1 MSLLNKSYLSIIG
14 NISYICNKK
23 TPDMYEIERLELAE
37 KLTKKGISNEKVLKA
52 IREVERHL
60 FVPEIMVPHAYE
72 DSALPIGFS
81 QTISQPFTVAYMTE
95 ALKAAPGD
103 RILEIGTGSGYQA
116 AILNHMGMKVFTIE
130 RQDEIFL
137 RTQKL
142 FDKLGLRI
150 VCRLGDGT
158 IGWAEFSP
166 YDGIIVTAGGPTV
179 PENLKKQLAIGGKL
193 VIPVGDK
200 ESQTLKI
207 ITKVAE
213 DDFDVKDVPKFKF
226 VPLIGREGW
235 KEK

>member
-1 MSLLNKSYLSIIG
+1 
-14 NISYICNKK
+14 
-23 TPDMYEIERLELAE
+23 MYETERFELAE
-37 KLTKKGISNEKVLKA
+37 KLAQKGISDEKVLKA
-52 IREVERHL
+52 VREVERHL
-60 FVPEIMVPHAYE
+60 FVPQIMVPHSYE
-72 DSALPIGFS
+72 DSALPIGFG

-95 ALKAAPGD
+95 ALQVNPGD
-103 RILEIGTGSGYQA
+103 KVLEVGTGSGYQA
-116 AILNHMGMKVFTIE
+116 AILNNMGIRVFTIE

-158 IGWAEFSP
+158 IGWSEFGP

-179 PENLKKQLAIGGKL
+179 PENLKKQLAKGGRL

-207 ITKVAE
+207 ITKTG
-213 DDFDVKDVPKFKF
+213 DDSYDIKDVPKFKF

-235 KEK
+235 KER